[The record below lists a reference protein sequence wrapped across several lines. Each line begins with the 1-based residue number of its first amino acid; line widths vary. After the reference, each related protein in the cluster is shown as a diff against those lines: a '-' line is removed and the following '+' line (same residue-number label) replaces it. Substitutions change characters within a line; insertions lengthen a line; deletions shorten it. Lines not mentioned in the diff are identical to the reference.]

1 MVSTLEFQSS
11 KLELEKYYRKL
22 MKLNIG
28 CGEHKKLDW
37 VNIDKYPIDSDI
49 LYGDL
54 EERIE
59 LPDHVADEI
68 LLDNVIEHVQSVP
81 AAMKEIHRLLKKGG
95 VVRIYTPHYTSHSSW
110 RDPTHIHHLSFFS
123 FDMFCKKRNGHYLGG
138 ALFEVVT
145 KKLSFGGGL
154 SILGRMI
161 FKVSP
166 ELYERKFAFWFPAST
181 LFVCLRSI

>member
-1 MVSTLEFQSS
+1 
-11 KLELEKYYRKL
+11 

-28 CGEHKKLDW
+28 CGEKFLDGW
-37 VNIDKYPIDSDI
+37 VNIDKYPSNSSIFFGDIQQGLAYADS
-49 LYGDL
+49 
-54 EERIE
+54 
-59 LPDHVADEI
+59 VVDEI
-68 LLDNVIEHVQSVP
+68 LLDNVIEHIQSVP
-81 AAMKEIHRLLKKGG
+81 DVMREAHRLLKSGG
-95 VVRIYTPHYTSHSSW
+95 KIHIYTPHYTSHSSW
-110 RDPTHIHHLSFFS
+110 RDPTHVHHLSFFS

-161 FKVSP
+161 FKISP

-181 LFVCLRSI
+181 LFVCLKSI